1 MASIQVPDKQ
11 LNMARLKFGPFGP
24 LIGKLGNTIG
34 YIRKG
39 AVLRMIPHKSNKPRT
54 VGQKT
59 TTQAFRLSIKFIA
72 KINNFTNVGFKLA
85 ADGTTKTA
93 QNQAV
98 SYTMKHA
105 IKGEYPDQEIDFIK
119 VMVCQ
124 GDLEGPFNP
133 VMHYE
138 TAGDDILIRFEWD
151 VNPDWDAT
159 RKRDQVMMLA
169 YLPDSKR
176 AFYLDSGARRTAGT
190 DVLEGKFNPVSRGSH
205 EKDRF
210 VETYMAFISNDREGI
225 SDSVYTGR
233 IVL

>member
-1 MASIQVPDKQ
+1 MQVPDKQ

-24 LIGKLGNTIG
+24 LIGKIGNTVG
-34 YIRKG
+34 YVRKG
-39 AVLRMIPHKSNKPRT
+39 AAVLRMIPHKSNKPRT

-59 TTQAFRLSIKFIA
+59 TTQAFGLAIKFIA
-72 KINNFTNVGFKLA
+72 KVNPFTNVGFKLA

-105 IKGEYPDQEIDFIK
+105 IKGVYPDQEIDFTK
-119 VMVCQ
+119 VMLCL
-124 GDLEGPFNP
+124 GDLEGPANP
-133 VMHYE
+133 VMSYE
-138 TAGDDILIRFEWD
+138 TDGDRIAIKFEWEVD
-151 VNPDWDAT
+151 PDADRT

-176 AFYLDSGARRTAGT
+176 AFYLDSGARRSAGS
-190 DVLEGKFNPVSRGSH
+190 DILEGYFNPVAQGSNK
-205 EKDRF
+205 KDRF
-210 VETYMAFISNDREGI
+210 VETYMAFISNDREQI
-225 SDSVYTGR
+225 ADSVYMGQ

>member
-1 MASIQVPDKQ
+1 MQMPDKQ

-24 LIGKLGNTIG
+24 LIGKLGNTVG

-39 AVLRMIPHKSNKPRT
+39 AAVLRMIPHKSNKPRT

-59 TTQAFRLSIKFIA
+59 TTQAFGLAIKFIA
-72 KINNFTNVGFKLA
+72 KVNHFTNVGFKLA

-93 QNQAV
+93 QNVAV

-105 IKGEYPDQEIDFIK
+105 IKGEYPNQEIDFTK
-119 VMVCQ
+119 VMVCK
-124 GDLEGPFNP
+124 GMLEGPVNP
-133 VMHYE
+133 VMSYE
-138 TAGDDILIRFEWD
+138 TAGDTIAIKFEWAVD
-151 VNPDWDAT
+151 PDADRN

-176 AFYLDSGARRTAGT
+176 AFYLDSGARRSAGV
-190 DVLEGKFNPVSRGSH
+190 DVLEGKFNLVARGSDK
-205 EKDRF
+205 KDHF
-210 VETYMAFISNDREGI
+210 VETYMAFISNDRTQI
-225 SDSVYTGR
+225 SDSVYMGQ